1 VSAVTGLVLSTVTC
15 IGMSMACSLFEATL
29 YSVPMSN
36 VRAGVERGDR
46 RWKRVEALKLNPGRP
61 IAGILIGNTIAN
73 TAGATLAGAFAQQI
87 FDSVGMSIFSASL
100 VLGILF
106 FSEIVPKTIGVTFC
120 RQLAPLVAWP
130 IQFLVVFWMPVIWLT
145 ELFTRLI
152 TRQADAP
159 TISEWELAALLRQG
173 VRDGTFR
180 PFEAR
185 IVESVLRLDSLR
197 VKDIMTPR
205 TVVVS
210 APAELTL
217 AEAATRHELWQHGRV
232 PIYDDEPDRVV
243 GLVLRRDVLFASEP
257 LERTLRDIASEV
269 VFVPELMRVD
279 QLLDKLISERC
290 HLALVIDEYG
300 QAEGLV
306 TLEDVLEALIGQPI
320 VDDLSRQPDLRAK
333 AERLAEIRR
342 EQLGVSE
349 PDQGNS
355 SESGGAP
362 TM

>member
-1 VSAVTGLVLSTVTC
+1 VEKSAVSAVTGLVLSTVTC

-36 VRAGVERGDR
+36 VRDGVERGDR
-46 RWKRVEALKLNPGRP
+46 RWKLVEALKLNPGRP

-197 VKDIMTPR
+197 VR
-205 TVVVS
+205 TS
-210 APAELTL
+210 
-217 AEAATRHELWQHGRV
+217 
-232 PIYDDEPDRVV
+232 
-243 GLVLRRDVLFASEP
+243 
-257 LERTLRDIASEV
+257 
-269 VFVPELMRVD
+269 
-279 QLLDKLISERC
+279 
-290 HLALVIDEYG
+290 
-300 QAEGLV
+300 
-306 TLEDVLEALIGQPI
+306 
-320 VDDLSRQPDLRAK
+320 
-333 AERLAEIRR
+333 
-342 EQLGVSE
+342 
-349 PDQGNS
+349 
-355 SESGGAP
+355 
-362 TM
+362 